1 MAKGTKTGGRKA
13 GTPNKIT
20 AALKEAILLAA
31 DNAGGEGG
39 MVGYLTRQASENPPA
54 FLSLLG
60 KVLPMT
66 VNAEHSGNIGVTVE
80 IVRFG
85 DQTPCG

>member
-31 DNAGGEGG
+31 DNAGGDDG

-66 VNAEHSGNIGVTVE
+66 VQGDANSPLHLIVTGVP
-80 IVRFG
+80 RAG
-85 DQTPCG
+85 RD

>member
-66 VNAEHSGNIGVTVE
+66 VQGDAENPVQIIVTTGVP
-80 IVRFG
+80 R
-85 DQTPCG
+85 

>member
-66 VNAEHSGNIGVTVE
+66 VQGDASSPLHQIVTGVP
-80 IVRFG
+80 RANR
-85 DQTPCG
+85 DD

>member
-66 VNAEHSGNIGVTVE
+66 VQGDAENPVQIVIKTGVPRAGRSE
-80 IVRFG
+80 
-85 DQTPCG
+85 